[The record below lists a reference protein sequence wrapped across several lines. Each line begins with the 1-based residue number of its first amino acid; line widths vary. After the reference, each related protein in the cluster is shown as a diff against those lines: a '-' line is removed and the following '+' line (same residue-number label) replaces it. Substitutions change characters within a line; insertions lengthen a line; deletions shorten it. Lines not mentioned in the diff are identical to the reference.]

1 MSADDRPAAD
11 EFRVEYHAQWADMD
25 FNQHMA
31 NSAFL
36 DYASDARMLF
46 LESVGL
52 TMDVLQQLRIG
63 PVTLEDHLVYKR
75 EIRMLQRFTVDYRV
89 VAHTTDWRRFRI
101 RNQIVTTENGLS
113 ATVEARA
120 IWVDLDERRPVRPPQ
135 VVRDAMEH
143 LPRSDDFEHWG

>member
-1 MSADDRPAAD
+1 MRDDAPVSD
-11 EFRVEYHAQWADMD
+11 EFRAEYHAQWGDMD

-31 NSAFL
+31 NSRFL

-52 TMDVLQQLRIG
+52 SMDALTALRIG
-63 PVTLEDHLVYKR
+63 PVTLEDHLTYRR
-75 EIRMLQRFTVDYRV
+75 EIRMLQRFTVDYHV
-89 VAHTTDWRRFRI
+89 VACTPDWRRFRI
-101 RNQIVTTENGLS
+101 RNAVTTAEHGLC

-135 VVRDAMEH
+135 EVRDAMAH
-143 LPRSDDFEHWG
+143 LPRSDDFEAWG